1 MPCLIIYTTDIDISY
16 QFVRPL
22 QAFIIYDIGRFD
34 DFAYFIP
41 KATS

>member
-1 MPCLIIYTTDIDISY
+1 MFNYYTTDIDASY

-22 QAFIIYDIGRFD
+22 QAFIIYDIKCFD

-41 KATS
+41 TATS